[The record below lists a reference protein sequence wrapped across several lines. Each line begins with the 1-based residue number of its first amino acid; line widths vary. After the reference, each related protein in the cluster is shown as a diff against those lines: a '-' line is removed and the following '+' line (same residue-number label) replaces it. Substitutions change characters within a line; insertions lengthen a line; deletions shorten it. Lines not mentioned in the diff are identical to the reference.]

1 MDTLWAPWRMD
12 YIRAPG
18 ERDGCFLCRALAEG
32 ADDREHHVV
41 LRGPR
46 CGALLNR
53 YPYNNGHL
61 LIAPNR
67 HVAEPCDLDAAE
79 RLELMDLLDRAIALL
94 RRAMRPDGF
103 NAGLNLGRVAGAGL
117 ESHLHLHLVPR
128 WNGDTNF
135 MPVTAATKVIPQ
147 ALDDLWAELR
157 GLAAGGEASAP

>member
-1 MDTLWAPWRMD
+1 MDMLWAPWRME
-12 YIRAPG
+12 YIRSPAD
-18 ERDGCFLCRALAEG
+18 RDGCFLCRALASD
-32 ADDREHHVV
+32 ADESAHFVV
-41 LRGPR
+41 FRGR
-46 CGALLNR
+46 CCGTLLNR

-61 LIAPNR
+61 LIAPVR
-67 HVAEPCDLDAAE
+67 HVAEPGDLTTEE
-79 RLELMDLLDRAIALL
+79 RLEFMDQLDRAIMLL

-157 GLAAGGEASAP
+157 RCVAGEASTP

>member
-1 MDTLWAPWRMD
+1 MDTLWAPWRME
-12 YIRAPG
+12 YIRAPR
-18 ERDGCFLCRALAEG
+18 ESAGCFLCDAFAEG
-32 ADDREHHVV
+32 ADERERLVV
-41 LRGPR
+41 LRSRHG
-46 CGALLNR
+46 GAVLNR

-61 LIAPNR
+61 LIAPMR
-67 HVAEPCDLDAAE
+67 HVAELRELDAEE
-79 RLELMDLLDRAIALL
+79 RLDLMNLLERAVALL

-147 ALDDLWAELR
+147 ALDDLWVELR
-157 GLAAGGEASAP
+157 RLATEETTS

>member
-1 MDTLWAPWRMD
+1 MD

-18 ERDGCFLCRALAEG
+18 DRDGCFLCRALASG
-32 ADDREHHVV
+32 ADDRTHHVV
-41 LRGPR
+41 LRGKR

-61 LIAPNR
+61 LIAPVR
-67 HVAEPCDLDAAE
+67 HIAELRDLDAAE
-79 RLELMDLLDRAIALL
+79 RLELMDLLDRAIELL
-94 RRAMRPDGF
+94 RCAMRPDGF

-157 GLAAGGEASAP
+157 ALAAGPKASSP